1 MKGCIFNIQRFSIH
15 DGPGIRTNVF
25 LKGCPLNCI
34 WCHNPEGL
42 SPAPQIKYSPE
53 KCIGCGECTKVC
65 EPKGHK
71 VENGMHTLEFSRCI
85 ACMKCTEN
93 CPSGAVER
101 DGEEKSVEDIIA
113 TVLRDSSFYEKSGGG
128 MTLSGGEPLYQPEFA
143 LELLKAAKAKGIHTA
158 LESCG
163 MTSAENIK
171 KVAPYVD
178 LFLYDY
184 KATGEEEHK
193 RLTGAS
199 QRQIL
204 ENLCLLEELNAN
216 VILRCPIIPD
226 VNDNDTHYRGI
237 AELANKHKNIN
248 EINIMPYHSLGNS
261 KRRKLGLDP
270 LYEAETMKVSR
281 AKEIKEAIGKYTGKE
296 VKVI

>member
-25 LKGCPLNCI
+25 LKGCPLNCL

-42 SPAPQIKYSPE
+42 DPKPQIKYSPE
-53 KCIGCGECTKVC
+53 KCIGCAECLKVC

-71 VENGMHTLEFSRCI
+71 VENGIHTLDFSRCI
-85 ACMKCTEN
+85 ACMKCAEN
-93 CPSGAVER
+93 CPAGAVER
-101 DGEEKSVEDIIA
+101 DGEEKSVEEIID
-113 TVLRDSSFYEKSGGG
+113 TVLRDKSFYEKSGGG
-128 MTLSGGEPLYQPEFA
+128 MTLSGGEPLYQGEFA
-143 LELLKAAKAKGIHTA
+143 LGILKAAKQQGIHTA
-158 LESCG
+158 VETCG
-163 MTSAENIK
+163 MTSSDIMK
-171 KVAPYVD
+171 SVAPYVD

-204 ENLCLLEELNAN
+204 LNLNLLEKLNAN
-216 VILRCPIIPD
+216 VILRCPIIPGI
-226 VNDNDTHYRGI
+226 NDNEEHYRGI
-237 AELANKHKNIN
+237 AEVANKHKNIN

-261 KRRKLGLDP
+261 KRKKLGLAVT
-270 LYEAETMKVSR
+270 YEAETMKQAT
-281 AKEIKEAIGKYTGKE
+281 AKIIKEAIEKYTEKE
-296 VKVI
+296 VKVV